1 MIGLGASNTMGI
13 GLALYLDDQLTS
25 KARQVT
31 QTLSTLGAD
40 VDKVVESFN
49 RIDQTGQAMQNI
61 GKGIIRTMIP
71 AVKSFAQFEDIMN
84 SVRVIAGDQGLTDI
98 DYSKMITQV
107 KSLGEQYGILPQD
120 IATAQLEL
128 AKAGI
133 KPAEIMKMTEATM
146 ALGAATD
153 TVVAGAG
160 GAAEMLVNVMQAF
173 NATADEADRFASVMT
188 SAANEST
195 IDVTDF
201 YQSMR
206 YTADI
211 ARSLSIPIEDTA
223 AAIATLGNAGL
234 KGSIAGTSLA
244 NMYRY
249 LAKAV
254 GQFGL
259 QRQKEAL
266 DMLGIKESDIL
277 TAEGS
282 LKSMAEILALF
293 RKQYEGMTDVQ
304 RLAATQGLFGVRGD
318 RAAQPLIRALRM
330 DTRGL
335 DGKLMPAYEDM
346 LEKIQKGVGVN
357 VHIEQAQKRLD
368 DLKGDWSKL
377 VAAFE
382 RFKITVGGALGPTLR
397 PLIRAIQ
404 QGVMSL
410 TDLFESPVGKF
421 LVKIFSGSG
430 IWLIVLGKMV
440 STAAQFYKYLF
451 TAGTSLLTAF
461 RDGKAAAAY
470 MNQQLL
476 AGSLAFLKN
485 IKAASAAWLQ
495 AVAASRGITTHVQGG
510 APVIVS
516 RDTTPGSKGQFT
528 GGKAPRHWLSWI
540 LGTLFKKDG
549 LKLAN
554 SILKFFK
561 PVGAFF
567 GKLAGYFGPFLKGL
581 SWASKFFGFLWKGIA
596 WLVPKL
602 FSWQV
607 VVADLVATLLFGKG
621 IFEMLWDAIVGFVGW
636 IKRLFGGNDEGKKQ
650 SQLPGEVSAAM
661 ALQGPMALLNPMNW
675 RGASTPKMT
684 GDQTE
689 GKFKYFMNK
698 RTAQEKQ
705 YIESLLKDKTPGQQ
719 TEFKKTLIGLTP
731 AELKRFRDKVQ
742 ALPQEKTGVDAF
754 TQEQLETIRRNMRS
768 MSETGNIKGAED
780 KQASVIQAP
789 PTTINLTIHPQADRV
804 TKQQIEVDPSRKINS
819 FAIG

>member
-31 QTLSTLGAD
+31 ETLSTLGAD

-49 RIDQTGQAMQNI
+49 RIDQTGQALQNI
-61 GKGIIRTMIP
+61 GKGIIRTMVP

-84 SVRVIAGDQGLTDI
+84 SVRVIAGDQGLTDV

-133 KPAEIMKMTEATM
+133 KPTEIMKMTEATM

-173 NATADEADRFASVMT
+173 NATANEADKFAAVMT

-195 IDVTDF
+195 IDVKDF

-266 DMLGIKESDIL
+266 DMLGIQESDIL

-293 RKQYEGMTDVQ
+293 RKQYEGMTDIQ

-346 LEKIQKGVGVN
+346 LQKIQKGVEVN

-368 DLKGDWSKL
+368 DLMGDWGKL

-430 IWLIVLGKMV
+430 IWLVVLGKMI

-461 RDGKAAAAY
+461 RDGKATAAY

-485 IKAASAAWLQ
+485 IKAAAAAWLQ
-495 AVAASRGITTHVQGG
+495 AMAASRGITTHVQGG

-516 RDTTPGSKGQFT
+516 RNTTPGSKGQFT
-528 GGKAPRHWLSWI
+528 GGKAPRHWLAWV

-549 LKLAN
+549 LKVAN
-554 SILKFFK
+554 TILKFFK
-561 PVGAFF
+561 PIGDFLGRV
-567 GKLAGYFGPFLKGL
+567 AGHFGPFLKGI
-581 SWASKFFGFLWKGIA
+581 SWVSKSLGFLWKGIS
-596 WLVPKL
+596 WLLPRL
-602 FSWQV
+602 LSWQV
-607 VVADLVATLLFGKG
+607 VVADLVATLIFGKG
-621 IFEMLWDAIVGFVGW
+621 IFEMLWDAIGSFVKW
-636 IKRLFGGNDEGKKQ
+636 IKGLFGGGDDKKQ
-650 SQLPGEVSAAM
+650 TGSSNRMAAAM
-661 ALQGPMALLNPMNW
+661 AYQGPIALLNPLNW
-675 RGASTPKMT
+675 MGDSKPQIT

-698 RTAQEKQ
+698 RTAQERQ
-705 YIESLLKDKTPGQQ
+705 YIENLLKDKTPVQQ

-742 ALPQEKTGVDAF
+742 ALPQEKTGVDAL
-754 TQEQLETIRRNMRS
+754 TPEQLETIRRNMRN

-780 KQASVIQAP
+780 KQTNIIQAP